1 VISRSSNLPFI
12 SSRQAEILE
21 VVARN
26 GWGYFRNQL
35 SPDPKPDEEFVLP
48 LPNALRQILID
59 LGPTFV
65 KLGQLLSTR
74 PDLLSPDYIVAL
86 ETLQDDV
93 PTISWS
99 TIEGILQADLNQPI
113 DAIFADIDQ
122 KPVAAG
128 SLGQVHQARLRT
140 GETVAVKVQRPG
152 IRPVIERDLDVL
164 ESLAS
169 FFGGDGIGQAYDL
182 PGLVEEFRNSI
193 LGELDFRREARNTDK
208 LRENLAKSTLW
219 KPGQVILPEIYHQ
232 FSTERVLVM
241 EWINGTKLTQLDM
254 PPERQ
259 KEVATLVV
267 RVIMQQMFLD
277 RMFHADPHPGNFL
290 YVRGSNPNGDDD
302 QIALLDCG
310 MVAIL
315 DPRTQRII
323 TDLLVGIVF
332 EQPRQ
337 VAQAVRELGFTR
349 LDVDIRAIEAE
360 FDRLLR
366 RFYTRPLEEINLAEL
381 LNAALKIP
389 RDNKIQM
396 PGAVGLFAKAIANVE
411 GIARQLD
418 PSFAF
423 VEVARPVVT
432 QALQQR
438 VVGPEALPEVAR
450 SSFYLSQ
457 LLLELPQRF
466 DVLTDRLERSELGL
480 IWRWRDQSSFQD
492 TLSKTSRRLTLAVL
506 SVGCLLTGAI
516 LSASDDLRSVADH
529 RLAMVPPQ
537 SDWIVLWHQSFL
549 IAGVALALW
558 VVAGA
563 VVRR

>member
-1 VISRSSNLPFI
+1 MISRSSNLPFI

-26 GWGYFRNQL
+26 GWGWFRSQL
-35 SPDPKPDEEFVLP
+35 SPSNNQETDEEFTLP
-48 LPNALRQILID
+48 LPSALRQILID

-74 PDLLSPDYIVAL
+74 PDLLSPDYIAAL

-93 PTISWS
+93 PPVSWS
-99 TIEGILQADLNQPI
+99 TIEKILQTDLAQPI
-113 DAIFADIDQ
+113 DEIFAEIDK

-128 SLGQVHQARLRT
+128 SLGQVHRAKLSS
-140 GETVAVKVQRPG
+140 GEVVAIKVQRPG
-152 IRPVIERDLDVL
+152 IRAMIERDLDVL
-164 ESLAS
+164 QSIAE
-169 FFGGDGIGQAYDL
+169 FFNGDRIGQAYDL
-182 PGLVEEFRNSI
+182 IGLVEEFSNSI
-193 LGELDFRREARNTDK
+193 LGELDFRREARNTDQ
-208 LRENLAKSTLW
+208 LRTNLAQSKLW
-219 KPGQVILPEIYHQ
+219 KPGQVIVPLVYRHIT
-232 FSTERVLVM
+232 TERVLVM
-241 EWINGTKLTQLDM
+241 EWINGTKLTQLQL

-259 KEVATLVV
+259 EEIAVLVV

-277 RMFHADPHPGNFL
+277 RIFHADPHPGNFL
-290 YVRGSNPNGDDD
+290 YVSGSNPNGDDD
-302 QIALLDCG
+302 KIALLDCG

-337 VAQAVRELGFTR
+337 VAQAIRELGFAR
-349 LDVDIRAIEAE
+349 LDVDIRAIESE

-396 PGAVGLFAKAIANVE
+396 PGAIGLFAKAIANIE

-418 PSFAF
+418 PNFAF

-432 QALQQR
+432 QALQKR
-438 VVGPEALPEVAR
+438 VVGEQALPNVAR
-450 SSFYLSQ
+450 SSLYFSQ
-457 LLLELPQRF
+457 LLLDLPQRV
-466 DVLTDRLERSELGL
+466 DVLADRLERSELGL
-480 IWRWRDQSSFQD
+480 TLRWRDQNDFQ
-492 TLSKTSRRLTLAVL
+492 KTVRKSTRRITLAVL
-506 SVGCLLTGAI
+506 SLGLMLTGGI
-516 LSASDDLRSVADH
+516 LTIADAVAKT
-529 RLAMVPPQ
+529 PPK
-537 SDWIVLWHQSFL
+537 SDWLVIWHQSFL
-549 IAGVALALW
+549 VAGMGLALW
-558 VVAGA
+558 LITGLLVKP
-563 VVRR
+563 

>member
-35 SPDPKPDEEFVLP
+35 SPDPKPDEAFVLP

-74 PDLLSPDYIVAL
+74 PDLLSPDYIAAL

-113 DAIFADIDQ
+113 DSIFTDIDQ

-219 KPGQVILPEIYHQ
+219 EPGQVILPQIYHQ

-241 EWINGTKLTQLDM
+241 EWINGVKLTQLDM
-254 PPERQ
+254 PPERR

-302 QIALLDCG
+302 KIALLDCG

-349 LDVDIRAIEAE
+349 LDVDIRSIEAE

-438 VVGPEALPEVAR
+438 VVGPEAFPEVAR

-480 IWRWRDQSSFQD
+480 IWRWRDQGSFQD

-516 LSASDDLRSVADH
+516 LTASD
-529 RLAMVPPQ
+529 RLATVPPQ
-537 SDWIVLWHQSFL
+537 SDWVVWWHQSFL
-549 IAGVALALW
+549 VAGVALALW
-558 VVAGA
+558 IIAGS

>member
-1 VISRSSNLPFI
+1 MISRSSNLPFI

-35 SPDPKPDEEFVLP
+35 SPDPKPDEAFVLP

-74 PDLLSPDYIVAL
+74 PDLLSPDYITAL

-113 DAIFADIDQ
+113 DSIFADIDQ

-164 ESLAS
+164 QSLAS

-219 KPGQVILPEIYHQ
+219 EPGQVILPQIYHQ

-241 EWINGTKLTQLDM
+241 EWINGVKLTQLDM

-302 QIALLDCG
+302 KIALLDCG

-349 LDVDIRAIEAE
+349 LDVDIRSIEAE

-438 VVGPEALPEVAR
+438 VVGPEAFPEVAR

-466 DVLTDRLERSELGL
+466 DLLTDRLERSELGL
-480 IWRWRDQSSFQD
+480 IWRWRDQASFQE

-516 LSASDDLRSVADH
+516 LTASDDLRSVADH
-529 RLAMVPPQ
+529 RLATVPPQ
-537 SDWIVLWHQSFL
+537 SDWVVWWHQSFL
-549 IAGVALALW
+549 VAGVALALW
-558 VVAGA
+558 IIAGS

>member
-1 VISRSSNLPFI
+1 MSSYPSLPFI
-12 SSRQAEILE
+12 NSRQAEIVE

-26 GWGYFRNQL
+26 GWGYFRNQFSL
-35 SPDPKPDEEFVLP
+35 NPQPEEFALP
-48 LPNALRQILID
+48 LPNVLRQILID

-74 PDLLSPDYIVAL
+74 PDLLSPDYIRVL
-86 ETLQDDV
+86 ETLQSDV
-93 PTISWS
+93 PALAWS
-99 TIEGILQADLNQPI
+99 EVEQILQSESQQPLEQ
-113 DAIFADIDQ
+113 IFAELDTTAI
-122 KPVAAG
+122 AAG
-128 SLGQVHQARLRT
+128 SLAQVHKATLRD
-140 GETVAVKVQRPG
+140 GRVVAIKIQRPN
-152 IRPVIERDLDVL
+152 VKYVVERDLAVL
-164 ESLAS
+164 ESIAAFFNGDRLGQS
-169 FFGGDGIGQAYDL
+169 FDL
-182 PGLVEEFRNSI
+182 LGLVEEFRNS
-193 LGELDFRREARNTDK
+193 LTGELDFRREARNTDQ
-208 LRENLAKSTLW
+208 LRTNLAKTNLW
-219 KPGQVILPEIYHQ
+219 ESGQVIVPQVYHDLT
-232 FSTERVLVM
+232 SEKVLVL
-241 EWINGTKLTQLDM
+241 EWIDGVKLHQADLS
-254 PPERQ
+254 PARKQ
-259 KEVATLVV
+259 SVAALVV

-277 RMFHADPHPGNFL
+277 RIFHADPHPGNFL
-290 YVRGSNPNGDDD
+290 YIGDGEVDR
-302 QIALLDCG
+302 IALLDCG

-349 LDVDIRAIEAE
+349 LEVDIRAIEAE

-396 PGAVGLFAKAIANVE
+396 PGTVGLFAKAIANVE

-438 VVGPEALPEVAR
+438 VIGEQALPEVAR
-450 SSFYLSQ
+450 SSLYLSQ

-480 IWRWRDQSSFQD
+480 IWRWRDQSAFQD
-492 TLSKTSRRLTLAVL
+492 VLSKIARRLTLALL
-506 SVGCLLTGAI
+506 SVGGLLTGAI
-516 LSASDDLRSVADH
+516 LTASD
-529 RLAMVPPQ
+529 RLATVPPQ
-537 SDWIVLWHQSFL
+537 SDWVVWWHQSFL
-549 IAGVALALW
+549 VAGVAVALW
-558 VVAGA
+558 IIAGS

>member
-1 VISRSSNLPFI
+1 
-12 SSRQAEILE
+12 
-21 VVARN
+21 
-26 GWGYFRNQL
+26 
-35 SPDPKPDEEFVLP
+35 
-48 LPNALRQILID
+48 
-59 LGPTFV
+59 
-65 KLGQLLSTR
+65 
-74 PDLLSPDYIVAL
+74 
-86 ETLQDDV
+86 
-93 PTISWS
+93 
-99 TIEGILQADLNQPI
+99 
-113 DAIFADIDQ
+113 
-122 KPVAAG
+122 
-128 SLGQVHQARLRT
+128 
-140 GETVAVKVQRPG
+140 
-152 IRPVIERDLDVL
+152 
-164 ESLAS
+164 
-169 FFGGDGIGQAYDL
+169 
-182 PGLVEEFRNSI
+182 
-193 LGELDFRREARNTDK
+193 
-208 LRENLAKSTLW
+208 
-219 KPGQVILPEIYHQ
+219 
-232 FSTERVLVM
+232 VLVM
-241 EWINGTKLTQLDM
+241 EWINGVKLTQLDM

-302 QIALLDCG
+302 KIALLDCG

-349 LDVDIRAIEAE
+349 LDVDIRSIEAE

-438 VVGPEALPEVAR
+438 VVGPEAFPEVAR

-480 IWRWRDQSSFQD
+480 IWRWRDQASFQE

-516 LSASDDLRSVADH
+516 LTASD
-529 RLAMVPPQ
+529 RLATVPPQ
-537 SDWIVLWHQSFL
+537 SDWVVWWHQSFL

-558 VVAGA
+558 IIAGS

>member
-74 PDLLSPDYIVAL
+74 PDLLSPDYIAAL

-99 TIEGILQADLNQPI
+99 TIEGILQSDLNQPI

-140 GETVAVKVQRPG
+140 GETVAIKVQRPG

-164 ESLAS
+164 QSLAS

-241 EWINGTKLTQLDM
+241 EWINGTKLTQLNM

-259 KEVATLVV
+259 KEIATLVV

-290 YVRGSNPNGDDD
+290 YVSGSNPNGDDD
-302 QIALLDCG
+302 KIALLDCG

-349 LDVDIRAIEAE
+349 LDVDIRSIEAE

-438 VVGPEALPEVAR
+438 VVGAEALPEVAR

-480 IWRWRDQSSFQD
+480 IWRWRDQGAFQD

-516 LSASDDLRSVADH
+516 LTASD
-529 RLAMVPPQ
+529 RLATVPPQ
-537 SDWIVLWHQSFL
+537 SDWVVWWHQSFL
-549 IAGVALALW
+549 VAGVALALW
-558 VVAGA
+558 IIAGS

>member
-1 VISRSSNLPFI
+1 MISRSSNLPFI
-12 SSRQAEILE
+12 SSRQAEIIE

-26 GWGYFRNQL
+26 GWDYFRNQFSL
-35 SPDPKPDEEFVLP
+35 NPKPDEEFALP

-74 PDLLSPDYIVAL
+74 PDLLSPDYIAAL

-93 PTISWS
+93 PPVSWS
-99 TIEGILQADLNQPI
+99 TIEQILQTELHQPI
-113 DAIFADIDQ
+113 TEIFTDID
-122 KPVAAG
+122 KRPVAAG
-128 SLGQVHQARLRT
+128 SLGQVHQAHLRS
-140 GETVAVKVQRPG
+140 GETVAIKVQRPG
-152 IRPVIERDLDVL
+152 IRTVIERDLDVL
-164 ESLAS
+164 QALAE
-169 FFGGDGIGQAYDL
+169 FFNGDRIGQAYDL
-182 PGLVEEFRNSI
+182 VGLVEEFRNSI
-193 LGELDFRREARNTDK
+193 LGELDFQREARNTDQ
-208 LRENLAKSTLW
+208 LRTNLSQSKLW
-219 KPGQVILPEIYHQ
+219 KPGKVILPTIYH
-232 FSTERVLVM
+232 SITTERVLVM
-241 EWINGTKLTQLDM
+241 EWINGTKLTQLQM
-254 PPERQ
+254 PAAQQQEI
-259 KEVATLVV
+259 AALVV

-290 YVRGSNPNGDDD
+290 YVSDEQGDR
-302 QIALLDCG
+302 IALLDCG

-396 PGAVGLFAKAIANVE
+396 PGAIGLFAKAIANVE

-432 QALQQR
+432 QALQKR
-438 VVGPEALPEVAR
+438 VIGEQALPSVAR
-450 SSFYLSQ
+450 SSLYFSQ
-457 LLLELPQRF
+457 LLLDLPQRV
-466 DVLTDRLERSELGL
+466 DVLFDRVERSELGL
-480 IWRWRDQSSFQD
+480 TFRWRDQQEFQ
-492 TLSKTSRRLTLAVL
+492 KTVRKSTRRATLALL
-506 SVGCLLTGAI
+506 SVGFMLTGGI
-516 LSASDDLRSVADH
+516 LTIADAMAQAPQRSNW
-529 RLAMVPPQ
+529 L
-537 SDWIVLWHQSFL
+537 ILWHQSFL
-549 IAGVALALW
+549 VAGMGLALW
-558 VVAGA
+558 LLAGLI
-563 VVRR
+563 VRP

>member
-74 PDLLSPDYIVAL
+74 PDLLSPDYIAAL

-99 TIEGILQADLNQPI
+99 TIEGILQSDLNQPI

-164 ESLAS
+164 QSLAS

-219 KPGQVILPEIYHQ
+219 KPGQVILPQIYHQ

-290 YVRGSNPNGDDD
+290 YISGSNPNGDDD
-302 QIALLDCG
+302 KIALLDCG

-349 LDVDIRAIEAE
+349 LDVDIRSIEAE

-438 VVGPEALPEVAR
+438 VIGAEALPEVAR
-450 SSFYLSQ
+450 SSLYLSQ
-457 LLLELPQRF
+457 LLLDLPQRL
-466 DVLTDRLERSELGL
+466 DILTDRLERSELGL
-480 IWRWRDQSSFQD
+480 IWRWRDQGSFQD

-516 LSASDDLRSVADH
+516 LTASD
-529 RLAMVPPQ
+529 RLATVPPQ

-558 VVAGA
+558 IIAGS

>member
-12 SSRQAEILE
+12 SSRQAEIIE

-26 GWGYFRNQL
+26 GWGYFRNQFSL
-35 SPDPKPDEEFVLP
+35 NNPQPNEEFALP
-48 LPNALRQILID
+48 LPNTLRQILID

-74 PDLLSPDYIVAL
+74 PDLLSPDYIAVL

-93 PTISWS
+93 PPVAWS
-99 TIEGILQADLNQPI
+99 TIEQILQEELQQPLDQIFREINQR
-113 DAIFADIDQ
+113 
-122 KPVAAG
+122 PVAAG
-128 SLGQVHQARLRT
+128 SLGQVHRATLCS
-140 GETVAVKVQRPG
+140 GETVAIKVQRPG
-152 IRPVIERDLDVL
+152 IRSVIERDLGVL
-164 ESLAS
+164 ESLAA
-169 FFGGDGIGQAYDL
+169 FFNGDRIGQAYDL
-182 PGLVEEFRNSI
+182 VGLVEEFSNSI
-193 LGELDFRREARNTDK
+193 LGELDFRREARNTDQ
-208 LRENLAKSTLW
+208 LRQNLSNSNLW
-219 KPGQVILPEIYHQ
+219 KPGQVVVPQVYRSIT
-232 FSTERVLVM
+232 SERVLVM
-241 EWINGTKLTQLDM
+241 EWINGSKLTQLDL
-254 PPERQ
+254 PPERRQ
-259 KEVATLVV
+259 AVASLVV
-267 RVIMQQMFLD
+267 QVIMQQMFLD
-277 RMFHADPHPGNFL
+277 RIFHADPHPGNFL
-290 YVRGSNPNGDDD
+290 YIDSDDGFDDGDRV
-302 QIALLDCG
+302 ALLDCG

-366 RFYTRPLEEINLAEL
+366 RFYTKPLEEINLAEL

-423 VEVARPVVT
+423 IEVARPVVT

-438 VVGPEALPEVAR
+438 VIGENALPEVGR
-450 SSFYLSQ
+450 SALSLSQ
-457 LLLELPQRF
+457 LLLDLPQRL

-480 IWRWRDQSSFQD
+480 IWRWRDQASFQD
-492 TLSKTSRRLTLAVL
+492 MLAKSTRRLTLTLL

-516 LSASDDLRSVADH
+516 LTASD
-529 RLAMVPPQ
+529 RLATTPPK
-537 SDWIVLWHQSFL
+537 SDWSILWHQSFL
-549 IAGVALALW
+549 VAGVAIALW
-558 VVAGA
+558 VIAGSIA
-563 VVRR
+563 RR

>member
-35 SPDPKPDEEFVLP
+35 SPDPKPDEAFVLP

-74 PDLLSPDYIVAL
+74 PDLLSPDYITAL

-99 TIEGILQADLNQPI
+99 TIEGILQSDLNQPI
-113 DAIFADIDQ
+113 DSIFADIDQ

-219 KPGQVILPEIYHQ
+219 EPGQVILPQIYHQ

-241 EWINGTKLTQLDM
+241 EWIDGTKLTQLDM

-302 QIALLDCG
+302 KIALLDCG

-349 LDVDIRAIEAE
+349 LDVDIRSIEAE

-480 IWRWRDQSSFQD
+480 IWRWRDQGSFQD

-506 SVGCLLTGAI
+506 SVGCMLTGAI
-516 LSASDDLRSVADH
+516 LSASD
-529 RLAMVPPQ
+529 RLATVPPQ

-549 IAGVALALW
+549 IAGVALAFW

>member
-1 VISRSSNLPFI
+1 MISRSSNLPFI
-12 SSRQAEILE
+12 SSRQAEIIE

-26 GWGYFRNQL
+26 GWDYFRNQFSL
-35 SPDPKPDEEFVLP
+35 NNPQPHEEFALP
-48 LPNALRQILID
+48 LPNTLRQILID
-59 LGPTFV
+59 LGPTFI

-74 PDLLSPDYIVAL
+74 PDLLSPDYIAVL

-93 PTISWS
+93 PPVAWS
-99 TIEGILQADLNQPI
+99 TIEQILNEELQQPL
-113 DAIFADIDQ
+113 DQIFRDIDQ
-122 KPVAAG
+122 RPVAAG
-128 SLGQVHQARLRT
+128 SLGQVHRAQLCS
-140 GETVAVKVQRPG
+140 GETVAIKVQRPG
-152 IRPVIERDLDVL
+152 IRSVIERDLGVL
-164 ESLAS
+164 ESLAA
-169 FFGGDGIGQAYDL
+169 FFNGDRIGQAYDL
-182 PGLVEEFRNSI
+182 VGLVEEFSNSI
-193 LGELDFRREARNTDK
+193 LGELDFRREARNTDQ
-208 LRENLAKSTLW
+208 LRQNLANSTLW
-219 KPGQVILPEIYHQ
+219 KPGRVIVPQLYH
-232 FSTERVLVM
+232 SISSERVLVM
-241 EWINGTKLTQLDM
+241 EWINGVKLTQLDL
-254 PPERQ
+254 PPERR
-259 KEVATLVV
+259 KEVAALVV
-267 RVIMQQMFLD
+267 QVIMQQMFLD
-277 RMFHADPHPGNFL
+277 RIFHADPHPGNFL
-290 YVRGSNPNGDDD
+290 YIDGGNVDGGEGDR
-302 QIALLDCG
+302 IALLDCG

-366 RFYTRPLEEINLAEL
+366 RFYTKPLEEINLAEL

-423 VEVARPVVT
+423 IEVARPVVT
-432 QALQQR
+432 QALQKR
-438 VVGPEALPEVAR
+438 VIGENALPEVGR
-450 SSFYLSQ
+450 SALSLSR
-457 LLLELPQRF
+457 LLLDLPQRL

-480 IWRWRDQSSFQD
+480 IWRWRDQASFQEMLAKS
-492 TLSKTSRRLTLAVL
+492 TRRLTLTLL

-516 LSASDDLRSVADH
+516 LTASD
-529 RLAMVPPQ
+529 RLAPTPPKP
-537 SDWIVLWHQSFL
+537 DWSILWHQSFL
-549 IAGVALALW
+549 VAGVAIALW
-558 VVAGA
+558 VVAGS

>member
-12 SSRQAEILE
+12 SSRQAEIIE

-26 GWGYFRNQL
+26 GWGYFRNQF
-35 SPDPKPDEEFVLP
+35 SAFPPKSDEEFALP
-48 LPNALRQILID
+48 LPNVLRQILID

-74 PDLLSPDYIVAL
+74 PDLLAPEYIAAL

-93 PTISWS
+93 PAVSWS
-99 TIEGILQADLNQPI
+99 AIEQILQTELNQPI
-113 DAIFADIDQ
+113 AEIFADVDH

-128 SLGQVHQARLRT
+128 SLGQVHQARLCS
-140 GETVAVKVQRPG
+140 GETVAIKVQRPG

-164 ESLAS
+164 QSLAE
-169 FFGGDGIGQAYDL
+169 FFGDDQVGQAYDL
-182 PGLVEEFRNSI
+182 IGLVEEFRNSI
-193 LGELDFRREARNTDK
+193 LGELDFRREARNTDQ
-208 LRENLAKSTLW
+208 LRTNLAKSRLW
-219 KPGQVILPEIYHQ
+219 QPGQVIVPTVYHNIT
-232 FSTERVLVM
+232 TERVLVM
-241 EWINGTKLTQLDM
+241 EWINGTKLTQLQLPAD
-254 PPERQ
+254 RQ
-259 KEVATLVV
+259 KEIATLVV
-267 RVIMQQMFLD
+267 RMIMQQMFLD
-277 RMFHADPHPGNFL
+277 QMFHADPHPGNFL
-290 YVRGSNPNGDDD
+290 YVSAGDRDDD

-366 RFYTRPLEEINLAEL
+366 RFYTKPLEEINLAEL

-432 QALQQR
+432 QALQKR
-438 VVGPEALPEVAR
+438 VFGEQALPGVAR
-450 SSFYLSQ
+450 SSLYFSQ
-457 LLLELPQRF
+457 LLLDLPQRI
-466 DVLTDRLERSELGL
+466 DVLFDRLERSELGL
-480 IWRWRDQSSFQD
+480 TLRWRDQQMFQKVIHKS
-492 TLSKTSRRLTLAVL
+492 TRRMTLALL
-506 SVGCLLTGAI
+506 SVGLMLTGGI
-516 LSASDDLRSVADH
+516 LTIADAVAQK
-529 RLAMVPPQ
+529 PPR
-537 SDWIVLWHQSFL
+537 SDWLLVWHQSFL
-549 IAGVALALW
+549 VAGVGLALW
-558 VVAGA
+558 LIVGLL
-563 VVRR
+563 VRP